1 MGRPS
6 TSVPPTDAR
15 AVELADDYAAALTA
29 IQRNAERT
37 LDRAMQ
43 RSLLAILDELARAYR
58 RFLEASTPAELGDL
72 GGRRTGAA
80 VIEIASERFQA
91 VLAAA
96 KGFMSP
102 GEMAEW
108 REAFALDLQAAVSL
122 GEELGDKLVGLA
134 QSGAQRA
141 EASGISIAAVRI
153 AAQTASAYIEAEN
166 ARFRSRIAEIT
177 AQGVANG
184 WNSRRLVKQVR
195 EALKGATD
203 PRGITARMGPARRA
217 MLIARSELAN
227 AYVAAQ
233 VKTATDQGFEY
244 VRWIATADE
253 RVCPVCASRHGLIY
267 RADKIV
273 MPGHPNCRCAATPV
287 LGESLSLDDSD
298 RSEVLNDAYWTE
310 SQEQV
315 LREYAKAN
323 SLDLDKARERLNR
336 ARNTPTPSE
345 AHRTGSLNPLRPAY
359 SPRPKR

>member
-1 MGRPS
+1 MD
-6 TSVPPTDAR
+6 DAR

-43 RSLLAILDELARAYR
+43 RSLNAILEELARAYR
-58 RFLEASTPAELGDL
+58 RFIEASTPAELGEQ

-80 VIEIASERFQA
+80 VIEVASERFQA

-102 GEMAEW
+102 TEMAEW
-108 REAFALDLQAAVSL
+108 REQFALDLQAAVSL

-134 QSGAQRA
+134 QAGAQRA

-184 WNSRRLVKQVR
+184 WNSRKLVKQIK
-195 EALKGATD
+195 EALQGASD
-203 PRGITARMGPARRA
+203 PKGITARMGEARRA
-217 MLIARSELAN
+217 RLIARSELAN

-267 RADKIV
+267 RADKIT
-273 MPGHPNCRCAATPV
+273 PTAHPACRC
-287 LGESLSLDDSD
+287 SLAGVMAEVIEMDPED
-298 RSEVLNDAYWTE
+298 RAEVLNDTYWAN

-315 LREYAKAN
+315 LREYAAAN
-323 SLDLDKARERLNR
+323 NLDLDRARERLNR

-359 SPRPKR
+359 SPRSKR